1 MSSPQ
6 DASIAEYG
14 GVVRIDADRGLVV
27 CERAL
32 LVTLAVPCV
41 AAVVVRRCLAR
52 IEPNGRI
59 EVGDRPVEVAPTES
73 ELSTREVECR
83 ILRSGRTLGIVAVG
97 GNNLILLGDSPVFLG
112 DSPIILGDSLVLL
125 GDSILLGDSLLLGD
139 SPILL
144 GDSCILLGDSI
155 ILGDSRTLLA
165 GSTTILGDRHDS
177 LRRHPLLRTQRH

>member
-125 GDSILLGDSLLLGD
+125 GDSILLGDSLLLVDG
-139 SPILL
+139 PLL
-144 GDSCILLGDSI
+144 LVDSCILLRPRILLVGRPG
-155 ILGDSRTLLA
+155 ILGDSAVLR
-165 GSTTILGDRHDS
+165 GDSNTVLD
-177 LRRHPLLRTQRH
+177 